1 MVMSRYADE
10 AVVYAPFYMYSFRL
24 VQPHTI
30 VKMREKRGMTQ
41 REFARR
47 LGVPYG
53 TLQQWEQNRVQM
65 FKSAWKN

>member
-1 MVMSRYADE
+1 
-10 AVVYAPFYMYSFRL
+10 
-24 VQPHTI
+24 
-30 VKMREKRGMTQ
+30 MRERRNMSQ

-65 FKSAWKN
+65 FKSAWKKLLERG